1 MKKEQNTSME
11 IKRAVVPFI
20 KEEGDVS
27 NDAGTFSGYGSVFN
41 NVDLGGDIVLGGAFT
56 KSLAGWREKGELPA
70 MYGFHNSNNP
80 IGDWLLMEED
90 SKGLRVKG
98 ELWVK
103 GNKRIEQA
111 VVAHNIMKGTGPKG
125 LSIGYYAKE
134 WEDIEFNGGMV
145 RQLKEIELLEVSV
158 VGFAMNP
165 KAQVEAVKSSKLLT
179 KRDIEKVLRDA
190 GLSKKQ
196 SMAFIATGYSA
207 LERDAGE
214 KGEGNQSDSDVDF
227 SDVISR
233 LQKLSNRIS

>member
-1 MKKEQNTSME
+1 MQKDQNDVME
-11 IKRAVVPFI
+11 IKHAVVPFI

-27 NDAGTFSGYGSVFN
+27 NDTGSFSGYGSVFN
-41 NVDLGGDIVLGGAFT
+41 NIDLGGDIVLGGAFT
-56 KSLAGWREKGELPA
+56 KSLQGWKEKGELPA

-80 IGDWLLMEED
+80 IGDWLMMEED

-179 KRDIEKVLRDA
+179 KRDIERILRDA
-190 GLSKKQ
+190 GLSKSKAK
-196 SMAFIATGYSA
+196 AFIATGYKA
-207 LERDAGE
+207 LEQDAKSE
-214 KGEGNQSDSDVDF
+214 LDSEGCDGSLDLTGVLE
-227 SDVISR
+227 R
-233 LQKLSNRIS
+233 LQNLTNRIS